1 MNASPTHVQKRKTIF
16 RQHQNSCWPF
26 TLTTKQTFV
35 VLGNHSNK
43 KSWHIIFSS
52 FPFQQKNYR
61 NYLSINGPPKT
72 SWHLFTISCH
82 LPISFFSFYSFSF
95 CDFPLF
101 FISKVNIFIW
111 YWNCVAFIWQQT
123 KRDEKNCIKENLLF
137 FACIIISREE
147 KESSMILTKNTSFMR
162 CNRMDFIW

>member
-1 MNASPTHVQKRKTIF
+1 MLLPLKNVKRFSANIKILVGHSHWPLNKHSLSLATI
-16 RQHQNSCWPF
+16 
-26 TLTTKQTFV
+26 LTKNPEILFS
-35 VLGNHSNK
+35 H
-43 KSWHIIFSS
+43 HFSS
-52 FPFQQKNYR
+52 SKKLPKLFVDQWA
-61 NYLSINGPPKT
+61 PKT

-123 KRDEKNCIKENLLF
+123 KRDEKNGIKENLLF